1 MHPDPEIR
9 GGGLRASVWSKNKG
23 GGGGLP
29 GRSPGPFSWICHCKR
44 YCKIKNKKIFKPW
57 GLYCSKALFKGLIY
71 GGKFA
76 FEIRLG

>member
-9 GGGLRASVWSKNKG
+9 GGGRSGRRLAQNQG
-23 GGGGLP
+23 GA
-29 GRSPGPFSWICHCKR
+29 GRTPGPFSWICHCKR